1 MAIYRRAL
9 VRDLFLT
16 PNFCAGSI
24 TAYYKIDTVTSDN
37 SNGSDRQ
44 GCRGLS
50 SDKKHIFVGLCLPQA
65 LDMFLN
71 QTRTWV
77 LLCVMYMPNGT
88 SASRSIPSHR
98 LRISQG
104 FVGIA
109 FT

>member
-1 MAIYRRAL
+1 ML
-9 VRDLFLT
+9 GLLQLT
-16 PNFCAGSI
+16 IKLTLLLLTIRTDPIGRGVEGFHLIRNVFSSVY
-24 TAYYKIDTVTSDN
+24 AYLKLTS
-37 SNGSDRQ
+37 
-44 GCRGLS
+44 
-50 SDKKHIFVGLCLPQA
+50 A